1 MAILRKRREKWY
13 ARTQFRLDS
22 GCLKELETPLRT
34 TSIMTARERL
44 SLVNKV
50 EFDIKA
56 GIINSQNYKRHFEW
70 LNQNKKPAIIGF
82 VVSDSVETWLKYR
95 QSNGIRPSTIKRN
108 RYSMDSF
115 MSIVGET
122 RQLVSVNTEL
132 IDHYRNVVLKNGL
145 SPTSVNINL
154 RTIKTFLRWHK
165 VREHIDK
172 VPHIDMVSIPKSM
185 PLYIPDR
192 MFEELMNLPWLKQ
205 HYKDAFWFYRETGCR
220 LSEPFIGK
228 LDDNWL
234 IISGAGTKQRKDT
247 ELQLSDKCL
256 GVFDEMKEKMNQFNG
271 KPENWTSNL
280 SKTFLKAIRE
290 VEGINTKYHF
300 HCLRHTFAVRRYLQ
314 TRDIYLVKKEMGHAS
329 VTTTEIYANFSVRRL
344 QKDFPSLVKQ
354 VSNGEIPRVGHDFV
368 GHRKAVVSGRAVAF

>member
-13 ARTQFRLDS
+13 ARTQWRLDS

-34 TSIMTARERL
+34 TSIITARERL

-50 EFDIKA
+50 ESDIKA
-56 GIINSQNYKRHFEW
+56 RIINSQNYKRSFEW

-82 VVSDSVETWLKYR
+82 VVSDAVETWLKYR
-95 QSNGIRPSTIKRN
+95 QSNGIRSSTIRRN

-122 RQLVSVNTEL
+122 RQLVRVNTEL
-132 IDHYRNVVLKNGL
+132 IDHYRNIVLKNGL

-234 IISGAGTKQRKDT
+234 IISGASTKQRKDT

-256 GVFDEMKEKMNQFNG
+256 RVYDEMKEKMNQFNG

-280 SKTFLKAIRE
+280 SKTFLNAIRE
-290 VEGINTKYHF
+290 VDGMNTKYHF

-329 VTTTEIYANFSVRRL
+329 VTTTEIYANFSMRRL

-354 VSNGEIPRVGHDFV
+354 VSNGEIPHVGHDL
-368 GHRKAVVSGRAVAF
+368 

>member
-13 ARTQFRLDS
+13 ARTQWRLDS

-34 TSIMTARERL
+34 TSIITARERL
-44 SLVNKV
+44 SLVNKA
-50 EFDIKA
+50 ESDIKA

-82 VVSDSVETWLKYR
+82 VVSDAVETWLKFR
-95 QSNGIRPSTIKRN
+95 QSSGTRPSTIRRN

-122 RQLVSVNTEL
+122 RQLVRMNTEL

-256 GVFDEMKEKMNQFNG
+256 RVYDEMKEKMNQFNG

-280 SKTFLKAIRE
+280 SKTFLNAIRE
-290 VEGINTKYHF
+290 VDGMNTKYHF

-329 VTTTEIYANFSVRRL
+329 VTTTEIYANFSMRRL
-344 QKDFPSLVKQ
+344 QKDFPNLVKQ
-354 VSNGEIPRVGHDFV
+354 VSNGEIPHVGHDFV

>member
-13 ARTQFRLDS
+13 ARTQWRLDS

-34 TSIMTARERL
+34 TSIITARERL

-50 EFDIKA
+50 ESDIKA
-56 GIINSQNYKRHFEW
+56 RIINSQNYKRSFEW

-82 VVSDSVETWLKYR
+82 VVSDAVETWLKYR
-95 QSNGIRPSTIKRN
+95 QSNGIRSSTIRRN

-122 RQLVSVNTEL
+122 RQLVRVNTEL
-132 IDHYRNVVLKNGL
+132 IDHYRNIVLKNGL

-234 IISGAGTKQRKDT
+234 IISGASTKQRKDT

-256 GVFDEMKEKMNQFNG
+256 RVYDEMKEKMNQFNG

-280 SKTFLKAIRE
+280 SKTFLNAIRE
-290 VEGINTKYHF
+290 VDGMNTKYHF

-329 VTTTEIYANFSVRRL
+329 VTTTEIYANFSMRRL
-344 QKDFPSLVKQ
+344 QKDFPNLVKQ
-354 VSNGEIPRVGHDFV
+354 VSNGEIPHVGHDFV
-368 GHRKAVVSGRAVAF
+368 GHRKAVVSGRAVAS

>member
-13 ARTQFRLDS
+13 ARTQWRLDS

-34 TSIMTARERL
+34 TSIITARERL

-50 EFDIKA
+50 ESDIKA
-56 GIINSQNYKRHFEW
+56 RIINSQNYKRSFEW

-82 VVSDSVETWLKYR
+82 VVSDAVETWLKYR
-95 QSNGIRPSTIKRN
+95 QSNGIRSSTIRRN

-122 RQLVSVNTEL
+122 RQLVRVNTEL
-132 IDHYRNVVLKNGL
+132 IDHYRNIVLKNGL

-234 IISGAGTKQRKDT
+234 IISGASTKQRKDT

-256 GVFDEMKEKMNQFNG
+256 RVYDEMKEKMNQFNG

-280 SKTFLKAIRE
+280 SKTFLNAIRE
-290 VEGINTKYHF
+290 VDGMNTKYHF

-329 VTTTEIYANFSVRRL
+329 VTTTEIYANFSMRRL

-354 VSNGEIPRVGHDFV
+354 VSNGEIPHVGHDFV
-368 GHRKAVVSGRAVAF
+368 GHRKAVVSGRAVAS

>member
-13 ARTQFRLDS
+13 ARTQWRLDS

-34 TSIMTARERL
+34 TSIITARERL
-44 SLVNKV
+44 SLVNKA
-50 EFDIKA
+50 ESDIKA

-82 VVSDSVETWLKYR
+82 VVSDAVETWLKYR

-145 SPTSVNINL
+145 SPTSTNINL

-234 IISGAGTKQRKDT
+234 IISGADTKQRKDT

-290 VEGINTKYHF
+290 VDGMDTKYHLN
-300 HCLRHTFAVRRYLQ
+300 CLRHTFAVRRYLQ

-329 VTTTEIYANFSVRRL
+329 VTTTEIYANFSMRRL

-354 VSNGEIPRVGHDFV
+354 VSNGEIPRVGHDL
-368 GHRKAVVSGRAVAF
+368 